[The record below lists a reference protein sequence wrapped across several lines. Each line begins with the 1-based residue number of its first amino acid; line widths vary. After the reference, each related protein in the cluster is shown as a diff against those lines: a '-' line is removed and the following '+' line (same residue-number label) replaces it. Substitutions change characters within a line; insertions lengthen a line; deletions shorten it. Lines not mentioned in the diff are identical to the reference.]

1 MKDNM
6 NILLIMKNKNQIQK
20 NLIYSLG
27 GINNRYDL
35 MVKRN

>member
-1 MKDNM
+1 MKDIM
-6 NILLIMKNKNQIQK
+6 NILLIMKNIIQFHK

-35 MVKRN
+35 MV